1 MLIGKFC
8 IFVITKLNDMK
19 RMRKGLIVEK
29 TYEWC
34 VNKFGSPLKSGSV
47 PDLEVSKN
55 YRFKEAQ
62 GEYSERL
69 ITIYAHNCKSISGLI
84 RVVIH
89 EYTHFLQMPKINDM
103 AKYDKLS
110 KNFSYET
117 HPMEIE
123 AYESELKHY
132 RTCYAYLKRN
142 GVI

>member
-1 MLIGKFC
+1 
-8 IFVITKLNDMK
+8 MK
-19 RMRKGLIVEK
+19 KVRNKKQIIEA

-34 VNKFGSPLKSGSV
+34 VNKFGSPLKSGIV

-55 YRFKEAQ
+55 YRIKGLQ

-89 EYTHFLQMPKINDM
+89 EYTHFLQMPKMNDM
-103 AKYDKLS
+103 SKYEKLC
-110 KNFSYET
+110 KKFSYET

-123 AYESELKHY
+123 AYESELKHF
-132 RTCYAYLKRN
+132 RNCLKYLQRRN
-142 GVI
+142 VI

>member
-1 MLIGKFC
+1 
-8 IFVITKLNDMK
+8 MK
-19 RMRKGLIVEK
+19 RIRKGLIIEK

-34 VNKFGSPLKSGSV
+34 VNKFGSPLKSGIT
-47 PDLEVSKN
+47 PDLEISKN
-55 YRFKEAQ
+55 YRFKDFQ

-89 EYTHFLQMPKINDM
+89 EYTHFLQMPKINDTR
-103 AKYDKLS
+103 KYSKLS
-110 KNFSYET
+110 DKFSYES

-123 AYESELKHY
+123 AFESELKHY

>member
-1 MLIGKFC
+1 
-8 IFVITKLNDMK
+8 MK
-19 RMRKGLIVEK
+19 KVKNKKQIVEA

-34 VNKFGSPLKSGSV
+34 VNKFGSPLKSGIV
-47 PDLEVSKN
+47 PDLEISKN
-55 YRFKEAQ
+55 YRFKDVQ

-103 AKYDKLS
+103 SKYHKLS
-110 KNFSYET
+110 EKFSYES

-123 AYESELKHY
+123 AYESELKHF
-132 RTCYAYLKRN
+132 RNCLKYLQRRN
-142 GVI
+142 VI

>member
-1 MLIGKFC
+1 
-8 IFVITKLNDMK
+8 MK
-19 RMRKGLIVEK
+19 KVRNKKQIVEA

-34 VNKFGSPLKSGSV
+34 VNKFGSPLKSGIV

-55 YRFKEAQ
+55 YRIKGLQ

-89 EYTHFLQMPKINDM
+89 EYTHFLQMPKMNDM
-103 AKYDKLS
+103 SKYEKLC
-110 KNFSYET
+110 KKFSYET

-123 AYESELKHY
+123 AYESELKHF
-132 RTCYAYLKRN
+132 RNCLKYLQRRN
-142 GVI
+142 VI

>member
-1 MLIGKFC
+1 
-8 IFVITKLNDMK
+8 
-19 RMRKGLIVEK
+19 MRKGLIVEK

-34 VNKFGSPLKSGSV
+34 VNKFGSPLKSGAV

-89 EYTHFLQMPKINDM
+89 EYTHFLQMPKMNDM
-103 AKYDKLS
+103 SKYEKLS
-110 KNFSYET
+110 KKFSYET
-117 HPMEIE
+117 HPMEVE
-123 AYESELKHY
+123 AYESELKHF
-132 RTCYAYLKRN
+132 RNCLKYLQRRN
-142 GVI
+142 VI

>member
-1 MLIGKFC
+1 
-8 IFVITKLNDMK
+8 MK
-19 RMRKGLIVEK
+19 RMRKSLIVEK

-34 VNKFGSPLKSGSV
+34 VNKFGSPLKSGIV
-47 PDLEVSKN
+47 PDLEISKN
-55 YRFKEAQ
+55 YRFKEFQ

-103 AKYDKLS
+103 GKYNKLS
-110 KNFSYET
+110 EKFSYELN
-117 HPMEIE
+117 PMEIE
-123 AYESELKHY
+123 ARESELKHY
-132 RTCYAYLKRN
+132 RNCYAYLKRN

>member
-1 MLIGKFC
+1 
-8 IFVITKLNDMK
+8 MK
-19 RMRKGLIVEK
+19 KVRNKKQIVEA

-34 VNKFGSPLKSGSV
+34 VNKFGSPLKSGIV

-55 YRFKEAQ
+55 YRFKEFQ

-69 ITIYAHNCKSISGLI
+69 ITIYAHNCKSVSGLI

-103 AKYDKLS
+103 SKYEKLC
-110 KNFSYET
+110 KKFSYET

-123 AYESELKHY
+123 AYESELKHF
-132 RTCYAYLKRN
+132 RNCLKYLQRRN
-142 GVI
+142 VI

>member
-1 MLIGKFC
+1 
-8 IFVITKLNDMK
+8 MK

-34 VNKFGSPLKSGSV
+34 VNKFGSPLKSGIV
-47 PDLEVSKN
+47 PDLEINKN

-69 ITIYAHNCKSISGLI
+69 ITIYAHNCKSVSALI

-89 EYTHFLQMPKINDM
+89 EYTHFIQMPKINDM
-103 AKYDKLS
+103 SKYHKLS
-110 KNFSYET
+110 NNFSYET